1 MKEDFNAKS
10 HLLYSSLP
18 NIIIA
23 FHMIETAPN
32 INLSNMVKTMKSY
45 ITYHIWEK
53 YSAYLSKCFWKERT
67 FFSDGYFISS
77 IGNVSQETLKNY
89 IENQGK

>member
-1 MKEDFNAKS
+1 
-10 HLLYSSLP
+10 
-18 NIIIA
+18 
-23 FHMIETAPN
+23 
-32 INLSNMVKTMKSY
+32 MKSY

-67 FFSDGYFISS
+67 FFSDGYFINS